1 MKPALVAS
9 TVILLCLARAGLSQ
23 AAFAA
28 LESRSEKAGSLV
40 DSPSSPQ
47 LIDCSDAVALQ
58 VGSSIQASTVG
69 LVSNVDSYGCSQW
82 PETGGDIV
90 YALSLAAP
98 TMFEI
103 RLTAACDLDIA
114 LLDACDPDLSCLLVA
129 DTGIQTTNPV
139 MGDFFIVVDGYG
151 GAACDFT
158 LDIVGTDPASVDL
171 AACQT
176 AIPLSC
182 ASGPAFTGDTCL
194 GNDYLRALG
203 CELFPSAGVE
213 QWYRLT
219 VQPGGSFQVDLAMPA
234 ADAVLWILGGC
245 GDAPECLDYSDAGAG
260 GEQESVSYTN
270 DGAVN
275 RTVFLVV
282 DSYGPTSCGGYD
294 ANLTCSGVIVPT
306 QSSSWAALKVKY
318 NREER

>member
-1 MKPALVAS
+1 MKCALFVC
-9 TVILLCLARAGLSQ
+9 TVFLLCLGRAGLSR
-23 AAFAA
+23 ATFVP
-28 LESRSEKAGSLV
+28 LESKSVRAGWTADAPV
-40 DSPSSPQ
+40 SPQ
-47 LIDCSDAVALQ
+47 LIDCASAIELQ
-58 VGSSIQASTVG
+58 VGSSIQGSTIG

-103 RLTAACDLDIA
+103 RLTAACDLDVA
-114 LLDACDPDLSCLLVA
+114 LLNACDADLGCLLVA

-139 MGDFFIVVDGYG
+139 MGDYFIVVDGYG

-158 LDIVGTDPASVDL
+158 LDIVATDPSVIDL

-182 ASGPAFTGDTCL
+182 ASGPTFSGDTCP
-194 GNDYLRALG
+194 GTDYLRALG

-219 VQPGGSFQVDLAMPA
+219 VEPGGSFQVDLTMPA

-245 GDAPECLDYSDAGAG
+245 GAGPECLDYSDDGAAGA
-260 GEQESVSYTN
+260 QESVSYAN
-270 DGAVN
+270 DGVAN

-282 DSYGPTSCGGYD
+282 DSYGPTSCGAYD
-294 ANLTCSGVIVPT
+294 ADLGCSGVILAT
-306 QSSSWAALKVKY
+306 LHSSWSALKANY
-318 NREER
+318 DREEQ